1 MSDFLEIFG
10 DATYLF
16 STYVC
21 PIHFVLSTYGLY
33 IHTYPK
39 IGHPIWMLP
48 YELVDKLELKIIHC
62 FHDKSLINDLGH
74 GPHSHG
80 SLKRRSIVNNANL
93 DVNNKK
99 VK

>member
-33 IHTYPK
+33 IHTSAAPYPVR
-39 IGHPIWMLP
+39 PARPWP
-48 YELVDKLELKIIHC
+48 YLDFEKEKAAAAAAARRHYRGLTWLGRARRAGGAPELVMNGQLV
-62 FHDKSLINDLGH
+62 S
-74 GPHSHG
+74 
-80 SLKRRSIVNNANL
+80 
-93 DVNNKK
+93 
-99 VK
+99 